1 MGVDTSEKVA
11 YPSSLYRKLFPSKAK
26 KSEILNLVK
35 EMNFEI
41 LNLCMF
47 FYRKKRVC
55 QKFNKNSFLLTR
67 VYVFK
72 IFSLLKNL
80 FCRKGYILYQNFNI

>member
-35 EMNFEI
+35 EMN
-41 LNLCMF
+41 L
-47 FYRKKRVC
+47 
-55 QKFNKNSFLLTR
+55 KF
-67 VYVFK
+67 
-72 IFSLLKNL
+72 
-80 FCRKGYILYQNFNI
+80 

>member
-1 MGVDTSEKVA
+1 MCVDTSEKVA

-47 FYRKKRVC
+47 FYREKRVG

-67 VYVFK
+67 VYVLK

-80 FCRKGYILYQNFNI
+80 FYRKGYISYQNFNI